1 MIEIEFNL
9 HLASVMGKKSLTMD
23 IGDSIPMPELRARLG
38 LTGHDLGI
46 LLING
51 AWAPLDSVIK
61 DGDSI
66 KIYPFMEGG

>member
-9 HLASVMGKKSLTMD
+9 HLAAVMGKKRLTLD
-23 IGDSIPMPELRARLG
+23 IGDSISLPQLKARLG
-38 LTGHDLGI
+38 LTDHDLGI
-46 LLING
+46 LLIND
-51 AWAPLDSVIK
+51 AWASLDSVIK

>member
-9 HLASVMGKKSLTMD
+9 HLASVMGKKCQTLD
-23 IGDSIPMPELRARLG
+23 IGESISMSQLRDKLG

-51 AWAPLDSVIK
+51 AWAPLDSIIK

>member
-9 HLASVMGKKSLTMD
+9 HLASVMGKKRMSLD
-23 IGDSIPMPELRARLG
+23 IGESIPMPELRARLG

-46 LLING
+46 LLINE

-61 DGDSI
+61 DGDSV

>member
-9 HLASVMGKKSLTMD
+9 HLAAVMGKKRQTLD
-23 IGDSIPMPELRARLG
+23 IGESISMAQLRDMLG

-46 LLING
+46 LLIND

>member
-9 HLASVMGKKSLTMD
+9 HLAAVMGKKRQTLD
-23 IGDSIPMPELRARLG
+23 IGESISMSQLRDKLG

-46 LLING
+46 LLIND

>member
-9 HLASVMGKKSLTMD
+9 HLASVMGKKHLSLD
-23 IGDSIPMPELRARLG
+23 IGESIPMPELRDRLG

-46 LLING
+46 LLINDV
-51 AWAPLDSVIK
+51 WAPLDSIVK